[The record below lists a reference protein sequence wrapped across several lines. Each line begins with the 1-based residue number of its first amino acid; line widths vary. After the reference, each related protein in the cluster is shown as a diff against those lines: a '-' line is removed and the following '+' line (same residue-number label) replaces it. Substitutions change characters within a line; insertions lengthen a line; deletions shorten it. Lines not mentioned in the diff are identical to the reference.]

1 MSVVDKL
8 KFGKVLGGS
17 QRNFSTIEAMI
28 KTGNTVSKSDRTWY
42 NNMLKE
48 KKKKKK

>member
-8 KFGKVLGGS
+8 KFGKVIGGS
-17 QRNFSTIEAMI
+17 KRKFANIEAMI

-48 KKKKKK
+48 KNKKKK